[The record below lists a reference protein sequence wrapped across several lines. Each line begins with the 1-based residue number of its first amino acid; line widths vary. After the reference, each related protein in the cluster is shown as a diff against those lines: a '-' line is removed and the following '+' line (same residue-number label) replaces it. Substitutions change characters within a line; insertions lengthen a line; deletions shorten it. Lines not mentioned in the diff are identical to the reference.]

1 MAHPWQQQAGGW
13 NGTWTQ
19 NGDTVT
25 ITYADFNRRIAPG
38 ATTNIG
44 FVGNYTGP
52 NIEPILFTL
61 NRIRCTRS

>member
-1 MAHPWQQQAGGW
+1 
-13 NGTWTQ
+13 
-19 NGDTVT
+19 VT